1 MDEIISKK
9 QLREFGLLIGFGFPL
24 LIGWL
29 IPALTGH
36 GLREWTLWV
45 GFIGLIIGLTSP
57 RLLYYPYKFWMKL
70 GLILGWFNS
79 RIILCL
85 VYMIVLIPIAFAM
98 RLIGYD
104 PLRRRQKGE
113 KTYREIKK
121 TIIQISPASFK
132 KWNHF
137 LILLKTY
144 GTFLKSEKNI
154 G

>member
-1 MDEIISKK
+1 MKEIISNKR
-9 QLREFGLLIGFGFPL
+9 LREFGLLIGFGFPL

-45 GFIGLIIGLTSP
+45 GFIALIIGLTSP

-70 GLILGWFNS
+70 GLILGWVNS

-85 VYMIVLIPIAFAM
+85 VYMIVLIPIAFVM

-104 PLRRRQKGE
+104 PLRRRRKGE

-121 TIIQISPASFK
+121 DHHTDLTRIF
-132 KWNHF
+132 
-137 LILLKTY
+137 
-144 GTFLKSEKNI
+144 
-154 G
+154 

>member
-45 GFIGLIIGLTSP
+45 GFIALIIGLTSP

-70 GLILGWFNS
+70 GLILGWVNS
-79 RIILCL
+79 RIILCV
-85 VYMIVLIPIAFAM
+85 VYMIVLIPIAFVM

-104 PLRRRQKGE
+104 PLRRRRKGE

-121 TIIQISPASFK
+121 DHHTDLTRIF
-132 KWNHF
+132 
-137 LILLKTY
+137 
-144 GTFLKSEKNI
+144 
-154 G
+154 

>member
-85 VYMIVLIPIAFAM
+85 VYMIVLLPISFVM

-104 PLRRRQKGE
+104 PLRTKLKE
-113 KTYREIKK
+113 VKTYRENCKNHK
-121 TIIQISPASFK
+121 TDLTRIF
-132 KWNHF
+132 
-137 LILLKTY
+137 
-144 GTFLKSEKNI
+144 
-154 G
+154 